1 MVQGGGWCFDQTPEG
16 VVSNCAGRAT
26 GGGGSSKYEGPTT
39 NIGGVLSSDP
49 TVNPHFHNWSLVF
62 IHYCDGTSFTC
73 TFNYYVGPRA
83 HIEIFT
89 TACLQQAHRRRACAS
104 PCACAHWH
112 AFACVRACVDFGHPL
127 CGLVGDL

>member
-1 MVQGGGWCFDQTPEG
+1 MLQGGGWCFDQTPEG

-73 TFNYYVGPRA
+73 TWGSYRPLLVCYK
-83 HIEIFT
+83 HIGD
-89 TACLQQAHRRRACAS
+89 ARVLARVHVLMRS
-104 PCACAHWH
+104 H
-112 AFACVRACVDFGHPL
+112 ACVRV
-127 CGLVGDL
+127 